1 MDVMIMICFGLV
13 GYMMKK
19 FEFDAAPLMLA
30 YVLGPML
37 ERSLRQSLI
46 LSDGS
51 LGVFVSRPI
60 SMILLLIAML
70 SLFMPLIRVG
80 FRQLTH
86 GLMKE
91 SLRRERR

>member
-1 MDVMIMICFGLV
+1 
-13 GYMMKK
+13 MKK

-51 LGVFVSRPI
+51 LGIFVSRPI
-60 SMILLLIAML
+60 SMVLLLIASL
-70 SLFMPLIRVG
+70 SLFTPFLKM
-80 FRQLTH
+80 
-86 GLMKE
+86 GLK
-91 SLRRERR
+91 RIFQDPAKKNI